1 MVGGAYRGPVG
12 FGRQR
17 RTIRIVQVLLVL
29 IAGGLLLFA
38 GYSLGQSSG
47 YERGQKSDELG
58 APSKPGASQTI
69 ALTILGL
76 AFLGGAFAIQSEGG
90 VRLLTPARLRDM
102 ELRGEGAPIRMEVD
116 VDPAEAAAT
125 TESPEGAAETGPRTS
140 E

>member
-29 IAGGLLLFA
+29 IAGGLLVFA
-38 GYSLGQSSG
+38 GYSMGQSSG

-58 APSKPGASQTI
+58 APSKPGVSQTI

-102 ELRGEGAPIRMEVD
+102 ELRGEGAPIRME
-116 VDPAEAAAT
+116 EAPNADAAT
-125 TESPEGAAETGPRTS
+125 TPPSSEEAADATAPRTS